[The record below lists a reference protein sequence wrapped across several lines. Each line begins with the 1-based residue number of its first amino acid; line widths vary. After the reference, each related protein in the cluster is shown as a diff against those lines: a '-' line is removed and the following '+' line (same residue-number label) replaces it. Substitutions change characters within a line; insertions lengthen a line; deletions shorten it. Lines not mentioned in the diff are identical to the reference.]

1 MRKKK
6 LNKLFIASAATVVA
20 ASGVAA
26 PSPANANSTFPDVKT
41 SDYFYNAVME
51 LSERGVIKGFE
62 DGTFR
67 PNNNVTRG
75 QAAVIIA
82 GVLGLNTN
90 NVTNPGFKDVPTSHP
105 YYGAISALA
114 NAGYING
121 FEDGTFGATQPI
133 TRNQM
138 AIIIAKAFKLEA
150 PANTTLPFTDVY
162 PAYKNQIAALF
173 TNGITSGTSKST
185 FGGSSNVTRGQL
197 AQFVVKAENVSKSE
211 DVENSTTFTIES
223 ISDSKIQTSQG
234 ELAVNSSLQSIFKSS
249 NAAALK
255 NAEVKAVVSNGEV
268 KSISSITLNASGT
281 ANTPVVFDG
290 SKATISGDVK
300 VNADYVALNNVTVN
314 GDLTLTAKV
323 VNKFASKGLVTN
335 GELIVEKAPASPVA
349 SINGVVAAE
358 TKGPE
363 VELLESTIKSILA
376 ERNGVKISSDS
387 KLPELK
393 ISAEVTNIEVNAN
406 VAKVTV
412 NVTLKI
418 EITGKGTL
426 DQVTIEKAEEI
437 ALLVAGIVKE
447 LVVANQTTKVDVGVN
462 VQIEQLVVPEG
473 KKVDEVIKNFNQV
486 RNNIKEVK
494 DAKGAT
500 VNKPSTGGGSGG
512 GSNNGGG
519 NNNKNFSLSIMH
531 TNDTHASLDNAP
543 KTVTAVKEVR
553 AEKPDALLLN
563 AGDVFS
569 GTLYFNEFQGQAD
582 LKMMNLM
589 GYDAMTFGNHEFD
602 LGSSEDGHQGLVDFI
617 KGANF
622 PFVSSNVNFTAD
634 EKFTGLFS
642 DLISSEPENGKIYNG
657 IIKEINGEK
666 VGIFGLTT
674 AETKD
679 LSSPGAITFEDYKVE
694 AEKAV
699 KAFEDKGVDKII
711 AITHIG
717 YDDNAA
723 IDNDLTLA
731 KEVEGI
737 DVIVGGHSHT
747 TLKEPIVVK
756 EDATP
761 TVIVQAGANN
771 SNLGLLDVEFDKNG
785 VVVGQAGKLIAIG
798 DQVEDA
804 EAKKILTPY
813 KEKVQELAEQPI
825 GVTADVALLNPR
837 VGDEGN
843 TTGESVRKNETIL
856 GNLITDGMLV
866 KAKETTGKNVIMA
879 FQNGGG
885 IRSSIDAGPITV
897 GEVITVLPFGNTLA
911 VMDVTGAELKEAF
924 EISLGKLPGEN
935 GGFLH
940 VAGAKVQFDSSKP
953 SGERVISLQ
962 YQDATGNYIDIL
974 DSETY
979 TVATNAFTAQ
989 GGDGYTP
996 FAKAYA
1002 EGRVTDLGL
1011 SDWQNFAEHLQS
1023 LDSIPTQIEGRIVD
1037 VAGEVVDPE
1046 QPGTDI
1052 VEDPG
1057 KKPAEVVTT
1066 KDTLTV
1072 QTSEDT
1078 TKLTVKQIARYDSGH
1093 GPTGTE
1099 ILAYDVTSHKAF
1111 VTNGAV
1117 GGFDILSFADLTDDS
1132 TDLKAIQSE
1141 KRVVI
1146 ADYGIAGAEN
1156 ITSIAAHPTLDL
1168 IAISAYG
1175 EKTDRGYIVFADKNG
1190 KYVNHVQ
1197 VGYLPDMVTFTP
1209 DGAKAIVANEGEPND
1224 ALPLI
1229 DPAGSISIIDIP
1241 SYQHTELTFTTA
1253 MLDDKVRMTFN
1264 GEDENYLEQ
1273 LEPEY
1278 VTVSEDSKTA
1288 YVSLQENNAIATV
1301 NLETKEIISVKGL
1314 GVIDHSENGNEMDAN
1329 KEDKTANI
1337 VKTPILTYHMPDAI
1351 DTFTI
1356 DGTEY
1361 IITPNEGDSR
1371 DWEGYSEEGEIVVKD
1386 DGTVVIEGKV
1396 NGEKVEFTIDLN
1408 AEKYK
1413 GYDQE
1418 ELNSFD
1424 LSTLEG
1430 YKTTLESGLSDDGSV
1445 YEAIYGYGGRSF
1457 SIFNATT
1464 MEEVFDS
1471 GSEFEKL
1478 INQLTPDYF
1487 NTNHAE
1493 VKKDNRSDDKG
1504 PEPETAVTGTIGS
1517 TTYGFI
1523 ALERYSGIMV
1533 YDLSDVTNPKF
1544 VALISS
1550 RDFVS
1555 HKADGKNFEDEIE
1568 DGNLDP
1574 AEVAGIAGDVSPEGL
1589 LFISAENSPTGNALL
1604 VATHE
1609 ISGTVAVYEL
1619 SGTLSQEPPVAE
1631 LEVSSDNFSGTEAES
1646 KIYET
1651 NVLVKFDGTTTKL
1664 ENAIVKGN
1672 LTLVGFPNG
1681 EYSISNMKVEGTTII
1696 AE

>member
-41 SDYFYNAVME
+41 SDYFYDAVME
-51 LSERGVIKGFE
+51 LSERGVINGFE

-335 GELIVEKAPASPVA
+335 GELIVEKGPASPVA

-412 NVTLKI
+412 NVTLKL

-437 ALLVAGIVKE
+437 ALQVAGIVKE
-447 LVVANQTTKVDVGVN
+447 LVVANQTTKVDVSVN

-500 VNKPSTGGGSGG
+500 VNKPSTGGG
-512 GSNNGGG
+512 GSSSNDDDDND
-519 NNNKNFSLSIMH
+519 NENFSLSIMH
-531 TNDTHASLDNAP
+531 TNDTHASLDNMP
-543 KTVTAVKEVR
+543 KTVTAVKQVR

-582 LKMMNLM
+582 LEFMNLM
-589 GYDAMTFGNHEFD
+589 KYDAMTFGNHEFD
-602 LGSSEDGHQGLVDFI
+602 LGSSEEGHQALADFI
-617 KGANF
+617 AGAHF
-622 PFVSSNVNFTAD
+622 PFVSANVNFAAD
-634 EKFTGLFS
+634 EKFQGLFS
-642 DLISSEPENGKIYNG
+642 DTISSEPEKGKIYNG
-657 IIKEINGEK
+657 IVKEINGEK

-674 AETKD
+674 QETQD
-679 LSSPGAITFEDYKVE
+679 LSSPGAITFEDYKEE
-694 AEKAV
+694 AQKAV

-723 IDNDLTLA
+723 VDNDLILA
-731 KEVEGI
+731 AEVEGI

-747 TLKEPIVVK
+747 TLSTPTVVA

-761 TVIVQAGANN
+761 TVIVQTGNGN
-771 SNLGLLDVEFDKNG
+771 SNLGVLDVEFDENG
-785 VVVGQAGKLIAIG
+785 VVVGQAGELIAIG

-804 EAKKILTPY
+804 EAKELLAPY
-813 KEKVQELAEQPI
+813 KAQVDELAQQEI
-825 GVTADVALLNPR
+825 GVSTDVALLNPR
-837 VGDEGN
+837 SGDAGN

-856 GNLITDGMLV
+856 GNLITDGMLA
-866 KAKETTGKNVIMA
+866 KAKAFTGKNVIMA
-879 FQNGGG
+879 LQNGGG

-897 GEVITVLPFGNTLA
+897 GEVIKVLPFGNTLA

-924 EISLGKLPGEN
+924 EISLSKLPSEN

-940 VAGAKVQFDSSKP
+940 VSGAKVEYDSTKP
-953 SGERVISLQ
+953 AGERVVSVQ
-962 YQDATGNYIDIL
+962 YQDADGNYVEVQDT
-974 DSETY
+974 ETY
-979 TVATNAFTAQ
+979 TIATNAFTAQ
-989 GGDGYTP
+989 GGDGYTV
-996 FAKAYA
+996 FKTAYD

-1011 SDWQNFAEHLQS
+1011 SDWENFAEHLKGLS
-1023 LDSIPTQIEGRIVD
+1023 TIPTETEGRIVD

-1046 QPGTDI
+1046 EPETDI
-1052 VEDPG
+1052 VVDPG
-1057 KKPAEVVTT
+1057 KTPAEVVTT

-1072 QTSEDT
+1072 ETSADT
-1078 TKLTVKQIARYDSGH
+1078 TKLTVKQIGRYDSGQ

-1099 ILAYDVTSHKAF
+1099 ILAYDAENHKAF

-1117 GGFDILSFADLTDDS
+1117 GGFDILSFEGLSS
-1132 TDLKAIQSE
+1132 TSEVVAIQSE

-1146 ADYGIAGAEN
+1146 ADYGIAGVEN
-1156 ITSIAAHPTLDL
+1156 ITSIASHPTLDL

-1229 DPAGSISIIDIP
+1229 DPAGSISIVDIP

-1356 DGTEY
+1356 GGTEY

-1371 DWEGYSEEGEIVVKD
+1371 DWEGYSEEGEIEVERDENDTVISVTV
-1386 DGTVVIEGKV
+1386 DGKPIELKIE
-1396 NGEKVEFTIDLN
+1396 N
-1408 AEKYK
+1408 YK
-1413 GYDQE
+1413 GYTDQA
-1418 ELNSFD
+1418 ELTSFD
-1424 LSTLEG
+1424 VATLEG

-1533 YDLSDVTNPKF
+1533 YDLTDVENPKF

-1555 HKADGKNFEDEIE
+1555 HKAYGENFEDEIE
-1568 DGNLDP
+1568 NGKLDP
-1574 AEVAGIAGDVSPEGL
+1574 SEVAGIAGDVSPEGL